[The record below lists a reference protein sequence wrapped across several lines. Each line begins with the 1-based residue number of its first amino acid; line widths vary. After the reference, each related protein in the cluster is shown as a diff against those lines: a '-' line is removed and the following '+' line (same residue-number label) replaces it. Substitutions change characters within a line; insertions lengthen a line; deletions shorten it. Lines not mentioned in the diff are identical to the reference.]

1 MYLTDVN
8 GPCGS
13 AVPRPAAKRKPS
25 VANGP
30 KSAVPPTGVEVRR
43 IGLLGESDK
52 RTTATSPPSEGHPH
66 TPSRVAS
73 VYGCAGE
80 CLGARWGRE
89 RTSKDANRREIARG
103 DER

>member
-8 GPCGS
+8 GPCRS

-43 IGLLGESDK
+43 IGLFGESDK
-52 RTTATSPPSEGHPH
+52 RTDRHVSSQRRTSSYAFARCISVRVRRRM
-66 TPSRVAS
+66 SRGA
-73 VYGCAGE
+73 
-80 CLGARWGRE
+80 LGARENEQG
-89 RTSKDANRREIARG
+89 ANRREIARG